1 VHEIQISSK
10 YAHIYMECVLYIVVC
25 LTMLDPISLGAKMYL
40 NDVLGTLEMQWRLV
54 SSIRKV
60 LSPYE
65 NWSQARMID
74 ELLSTTSSHCYLGNK
89 YLIHAFSYS
98 IQPLVGC
105 ILAWNYLFQKYCG
118 SWKLIFKVKLFIVHL
133 SNLRRCICWEYI
145 YIMFMI
151 HLPKYAL

>member
-1 VHEIQISSK
+1 
-10 YAHIYMECVLYIVVC
+10 
-25 LTMLDPISLGAKMYL
+25 MYL
-40 NDVLGTLEMQWRLV
+40 NVVLGTLEMQWRLV

-74 ELLSTTSSHCYLGNK
+74 ELLSTTSCHCYLGNK
-89 YLIHAFSYS
+89 YRIHAFSYS

-105 ILAWNYLFQKYCG
+105 ILAWNSLFRKYCG
-118 SWKLIFKVKLFIVHL
+118 SWKILFKENFLLYIWVI
-133 SNLRRCICWEYI
+133 WEDAYDRNIYI

-151 HLPKYAL
+151 HLSQICPLAIYCISIPQRALMCNIDEIAK

>member
-1 VHEIQISSK
+1 MHEIQTSSK
-10 YAHIYMECVLYIVVC
+10 YAHVYMECVLYIVVS
-25 LTMLDPISLGAKMYL
+25 LTMLDPISLGTKMYL

-74 ELLSTTSSHCYLGNK
+74 ELLSTTSSPCYLGNK

-105 ILAWNYLFQKYCG
+105 ILAWNYLFRKYCG
-118 SWKLIFKVKLFIVHL
+118 SWKTLLKVKLLIEHL
-133 SNLRRCICWEYI
+133 SNLRRCIW
-145 YIMFMI
+145 
-151 HLPKYAL
+151 

>member
-1 VHEIQISSK
+1 
-10 YAHIYMECVLYIVVC
+10 
-25 LTMLDPISLGAKMYL
+25 
-40 NDVLGTLEMQWRLV
+40 MQWRLV

-74 ELLSTTSSHCYLGNK
+74 EILSNTSCHCYLGNK

-105 ILAWNYLFQKYCG
+105 ILAWNDLFQKYCG
-118 SWKLIFKVKLFIVHL
+118 SWKKSFLKWNFLLYIWVI
-133 SNLRRCICWEYI
+133 WEDAYDRLYI
-145 YIMFMI
+145 YIIFHDSPITNMPSSNLLHI
-151 HLPKYAL
+151 NSSKSSCVQYWWICEINPYLWYLLPFSKHSN